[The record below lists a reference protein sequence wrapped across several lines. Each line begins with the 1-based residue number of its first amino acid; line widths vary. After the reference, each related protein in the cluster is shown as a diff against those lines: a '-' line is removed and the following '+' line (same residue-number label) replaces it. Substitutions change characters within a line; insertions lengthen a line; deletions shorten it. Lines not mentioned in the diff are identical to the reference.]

1 LREKGSETSPVS
13 LGQWLPLQPLL
24 LLLLHVTAAAR
35 LSNYLNLLSAAH
47 HRLTMMP
54 AMIVTKLRTFAS
66 ISKPLIRPLH
76 IFVHIRPR

>member
-1 LREKGSETSPVS
+1 
-13 LGQWLPLQPLL
+13 
-24 LLLLHVTAAAR
+24 VTAAAR

-47 HRLTMMP
+47 HRLTMMNGMP

-76 IFVHIRPR
+76 IFVHIRLR